1 MGGTDHSHTI
11 RSQPLLLRIW
21 EEEGADGQKE
31 LCGKVQQVAGGQAR
45 SFRGLPDLLATLISL
60 AYPQADGNSTTK

>member
-1 MGGTDHSHTI
+1 MGGTDYNHGI

-31 LCGKVQQVAGGQAR
+31 LCGKVQQVVGGQAR
-45 SFRGLPDLLATLISL
+45 SFRGLPDLLATLLSL
-60 AYPQADGNSTTK
+60 TSPATDGNTTTE

>member
-1 MGGTDHSHTI
+1 MGGTEHTHPA

-31 LCGKVQQVAGGQAR
+31 LCGKVQQVVGGQAR
-45 SFRGLPDLLATLISL
+45 SFRGLPDLLATLVSL
-60 AYPQADGNSTTK
+60 TNPPASNNGTTE